1 MTAVMLNGT
10 LLAGMKQKTKIFEVD
25 GTRYQIARFKLELAS
40 YLLGRIVRAVKIEG
54 PRGEAA
60 TEQPGAKQEKPEPE
74 AIARVMIAAGLFG
87 DIDRATRA
95 EIQNECMRACA
106 RLEGD
111 DLPMPLSNGSEL
123 LIDDLGLVLRLEM
136 ETLVFNLTPF
146 FASGGLTA
154 LGAQSVPN
162 SPKA

>member
-1 MTAVMLNGT
+1 
-10 LLAGMKQKTKIFEVD
+10 MKQKTKIFEVD

-54 PRGEAA
+54 PRDEGS

-87 DIDRATRA
+87 DIDRPTRA
-95 EIQNECMRACA
+95 EIQNECMRACS
-106 RLEGD
+106 RLED

-123 LIDDLGLVLRLEM
+123 LVDDLGLVLRLEM

-146 FASGGLTA
+146 FASGGLSA
-154 LGAQSVPN
+154 LGAQPVPN